1 MARFTVTFVNS
12 AKIGFEEI
20 KNLRGRKISNS
31 QAKRTFGEEE
41 TKKYDYYHIS
51 SPNKYGI
58 RWVTINKNSWHG
70 SNIVATK
77 KLPQYYR
84 IQVIRMYDCF

>member
-41 TKKYDYYHIS
+41 TKK
-51 SPNKYGI
+51 
-58 RWVTINKNSWHG
+58 V
-70 SNIVATK
+70 
-77 KLPQYYR
+77 
-84 IQVIRMYDCF
+84 